1 MDDESYFMLSK
12 LFYFCLSLSIAR
24 AVHSA
29 VQFCRA
35 IREYQKQPYSQS
47 PSGEW
52 MRDDDLHRSDLILL
66 PSTVV
71 FTNVRVNSTFRYSEL
86 LTPVSDPQYFFS
98 EER

>member
-1 MDDESYFMLSK
+1 MDEESYFMLSK
-12 LFYFCLSLSIAR
+12 LFYFFISILIAH

-29 VQFCRA
+29 LEFCRSV
-35 IREYQKQPYSQS
+35 IEYQKQSCSQS
-47 PSGEW
+47 KGGEW
-52 MRDDDLHRSDLILL
+52 MRDDLILL

-86 LTPVSDPQYFFS
+86 LTPISDPQYFFS